1 MLDRLTGRLY
11 ARLGRRYWLV
21 LVIAQ
26 TGASTL
32 VAVLTVAVFAAY
44 YGASRADAAVL
55 AAAATGLTLLA
66 VLAATRRARPA
77 YDLAV
82 GWRSL
87 ADKTPAATVSA
98 WEAATTLTL
107 RQFRRDSLWV
117 NLFVVVPTALLAL
130 PLLDTTWTDLPVL
143 LLAILPPAA
152 YATFLSYAVGETL
165 SRPLVA
171 ELAAALPADFDFR
184 RTGLPVDIRLRVGLP
199 VYTVVCG
206 MLVAAFVGERNGSGS
221 LAAAVLVSMAIGV
234 ALSFELGHLLS
245 RAIAEPLEEV
255 RDAMEDVRAGDLGVR
270 VPVLTSDEL
279 GELAHDFNRMARGL
293 REREEMRTAFGT
305 YLDKVVVDLI
315 LSGQFPRE
323 GVQVDVSILFCDVR
337 GFTSYAETAA
347 PTEVVGTLNRIFE
360 IIVPIIDRL
369 GGHVDKFI
377 GDGLLAVFGAPEPFV
392 DHADRAVRA
401 ACEITSGVR
410 AAGLGLTVAA
420 GVNSGLVVAGSV
432 GGAGRLNFSVIG
444 DAVNVAARVEAATRE
459 TGDDV
464 LVSAETRS
472 RLASLDGLVSRGSV
486 PLKGKAEPVE
496 LFAPLDRDGEPVSER
511 GAAPDA
517 GGHR

>member
-1 MLDRLTGRLY
+1 MLDRLTGWLY

-21 LVIAQ
+21 LAAGQAGVSAF
-26 TGASTL
+26 
-32 VAVLTVAVFAAY
+32 VAVLTIAVVAAY
-44 YGASRADAAVL
+44 YGASVADAVTL
-55 AAAATGLTLLA
+55 AAVAAGLTLLA
-66 VLAATRRARPA
+66 VLAAVWRGRPV
-77 YDLAV
+77 YEAV
-82 GWRSL
+82 IGWRY
-87 ADKTPAATVSA
+87 AAEKTPAATVDA
-98 WEAATTLTL
+98 WQAATTLTL
-107 RQFRRDSLWV
+107 RQFRRDSGWV
-117 NLFVVVPTALLAL
+117 NLFVVVPSMLLAL
-130 PLLDTTWTDLPVL
+130 PLLDTTWSDLPVL
-143 LLAILPPAA
+143 LLAVLAPAA
-152 YATFLSYAVGETL
+152 YATFLSYSVGETL
-165 SRPLVA
+165 SRPIIS
-171 ELAAALPADFDFR
+171 ELAAALPDDFDFQR
-184 RTGLPVDIRLRVGLP
+184 QGLPIDTRLRIGLP

-206 MLVAAFVGERNGSGS
+206 MLVAAVVGERDGSSS
-221 LAAAVLVSMAIGV
+221 LVVAVLVALAIGI

-245 RAIAEPLEEV
+245 RSITEPVEAV
-255 RDAMEDVRAGDLGVR
+255 RRAMHEVRAGDLTGR

-293 REREEMRTAFGT
+293 QEREEMRTAFGT
-305 YLDKVVVDLI
+305 YVDKVVVDLI

-377 GDGLLAVFGAPEPFV
+377 GDGVLAVFGAPEPFV

-410 AAGLGLTVAA
+410 AADLGLTVAA

-472 RLASLDGLVSRGSV
+472 RLTSLDGLVSRGSV
-486 PLKGKAEPVE
+486 RLKGKAEPVE
-496 LFAPLDRDGEPVSER
+496 LFAPMDRDGEPVSER